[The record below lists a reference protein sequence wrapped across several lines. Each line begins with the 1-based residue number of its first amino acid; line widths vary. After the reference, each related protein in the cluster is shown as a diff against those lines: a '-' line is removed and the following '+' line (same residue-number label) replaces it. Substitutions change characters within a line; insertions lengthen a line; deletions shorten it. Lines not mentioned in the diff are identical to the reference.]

1 MFANDMKTQIIIL
14 LALASVVSAEVIE
27 KEIDSNVE
35 FISLKHV
42 FRNGKK
48 ILEVATPS
56 STKLNTTYTVFGK
69 SGMIYKYQVSESGGS
84 FQDWRYPDSNCSI
97 KLHTNTKGVVVDIII
112 YSKDYSKTIEAFH
125 IKDHRLTPFSDNEL
139 KKHRLRRSEK

>member
-1 MFANDMKTQIIIL
+1 MFANDMKTQIVIL

-48 ILEVATPS
+48 ILDFTSFINRARFPFTP
-56 STKLNTTYTVFGK
+56 
-69 SGMIYKYQVSESGGS
+69 
-84 FQDWRYPDSNCSI
+84 
-97 KLHTNTKGVVVDIII
+97 
-112 YSKDYSKTIEAFH
+112 
-125 IKDHRLTPFSDNEL
+125 
-139 KKHRLRRSEK
+139 